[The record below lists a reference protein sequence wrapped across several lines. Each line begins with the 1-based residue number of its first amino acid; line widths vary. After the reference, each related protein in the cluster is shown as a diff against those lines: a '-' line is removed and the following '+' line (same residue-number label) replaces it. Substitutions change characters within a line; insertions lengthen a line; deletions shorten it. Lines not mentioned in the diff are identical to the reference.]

1 MKVLL
6 ILSFLYFTLHIYGYI
21 NYKQWVY
28 IKQIKV
34 HQNCIYNKKIDEFI
48 WKNYYKY
55 ALQKSYDFKWRHYN
69 KCKNINIIDIQLWS
83 QTGLLLS
90 IKNYN
95 YSKNTKF
102 SNFADK
108 YILGELHTV
117 LTNQFPISKIPKYKR
132 RIKNN
137 IYKEKNIYDKNYYK
151 ICSIND
157 NIYFKK
163 NKYNE
168 IWEKINLFDT
178 KTKRI
183 FILKFDCELNV
194 IRSNKHIGELMC
206 YSEENIRKILNKN
219 IKFLVN

>member
-1 MKVLL
+1 MKRII
-6 ILSFLYFTLHIYGYI
+6 ILGILFFASTIDAYI
-21 NYKQWVY
+21 NYNQWIY
-28 IKQIKV
+28 IKQIKKE
-34 HQNCIYNKKIDEFI
+34 QNCNYNKKIDEFI

-55 ALQKSYDFKWRHYN
+55 ALQKSYDFKWRHYY
-69 KCKNINIIDIQLWS
+69 KCKNININDITSWS
-83 QTGLLLS
+83 QKGLLLS
-90 IKNYN
+90 INKYN

-108 YILGELHTV
+108 YILGELHTG

-137 IYKEKNIYDKNYYK
+137 ISKENNIYIKDYYK
-151 ICSIND
+151 ISSINE
-157 NIYFKK
+157 NNYFKK

-168 IWEKINLFDT
+168 IWEKINLFDS

-183 FILKFDCELNV
+183 FLLKFDCELNV
-194 IRSNKHIGELMC
+194 KRSNKVIGELMC

-219 IKFLVN
+219 IKYLVN